1 MSSISKE
8 EYLRLLQEYVDQQY
22 DDAID
27 DYNIEEM
34 EWIPSEPEIKKK
46 VIQANTNGTI
56 DLTDVKSDKIK
67 DELFKCTNLRV
78 GNFKIRINRYHGLP
92 SNDGS
97 QIVMNLEVWEEKKHT
112 PNGHPCKIDFPLIFH
127 KDNRFAG
134 RAWVAKYF
142 DKKST
147 AYNVPV
153 ETVVDIIRWMQACQ
167 KLSAFL

>member
-1 MSSISKE
+1 MSPISKND
-8 EYLRLLQEYVDQQY
+8 YLKLLQEYVDQQY

-34 EWIPSEPEIKKK
+34 EWMNEPEIKMK
-46 VIQANTNGTI
+46 VIQANSNGTI
-56 DLTDVKSDKIK
+56 DLTEVKADKIK
-67 DELFKCTNLRV
+67 DELFKCTNLKI
-78 GNFKIRINRYHGLP
+78 GTFKIRINRYHGLP

-97 QIVMNLEVWEEKKHT
+97 LIVMNLEVWEEKKHT

-127 KDNRFAG
+127 KDTRFIG
-134 RAWVAKYF
+134 RNWVTKYF
-142 DKKST
+142 DKKSV

-153 ETVVDIIRWMQACQ
+153 ETVIEIVRWMQAVT